1 MAETTELL
9 YFDDT
14 FRFECAA
21 AVRSVEPHGDCED
34 GAPARYAI
42 ALDKTVAYPA
52 GGGQP
57 SDTGRLVAGDNVFS
71 IESVIA
77 GKEDGV
83 VRHVGAFEQGAAP
96 FTVGAEVTVKVD
108 QDTRVLHARVHSA
121 GHLLDV
127 AMANVGYPSSV
138 LTPAKGMH
146 APDQAYVE
154 YNGKVEGLDK
164 DALIRALDDEMARL
178 IRTGGRTISK
188 LMPYDEASKACGG
201 SLPPYIEPGS
211 SPRVVVILPDTEGC
225 PCGGTH
231 VEDVK
236 DVGAFAVTG
245 VRVKKGVT
253 RVSYTVEGM
262 KGHGDAA
269 K

>member
-1 MAETTELL
+1 MKPETELL

-14 FRFECAA
+14 FRFECTA
-21 AVRSVEPHGDCED
+21 AVRSVEPHGEPADD
-34 GAPARYAI
+34 APLRYAVV
-42 ALDKTVAYPA
+42 LDRTVAYPA

-57 SDTGRLVAGDNVFS
+57 SDTGRLVAGDVVFS

-77 GKEDGV
+77 GKDDGV
-83 VRHVGAFEQGAAP
+83 VRHVGAFEEGAKT
-96 FTVGAEVTVKVD
+96 FEVGAEVTVKVD
-108 QDTRVLHARVHSA
+108 QDKRVLHARVHSA

-138 LTPAKGMH
+138 LAPAKGLH
-146 APDQAYVE
+146 QPDQAYVE
-154 YNGKVEGLDK
+154 YDGKVEGLDK
-164 DALIRALDDEMARL
+164 DILIRSLNDEMSKLVGA
-178 IRTGGRTISK
+178 GGKTCSK
-188 LMPYDEASKACGG
+188 LMPYDDASKACGG

-211 SPRVVVILPDTEGC
+211 KPRVVVILPDTEGC

-231 VEDVK
+231 VEDVA
-236 DVGAFAVTG
+236 DVGAFTVTG

-253 RVSYTVEGM
+253 RVSYTIEGM
-262 KGHGDAA
+262 KGHER

>member
-21 AVRSVEPHGDCED
+21 AVRSVEPHGDPVD
-34 GAPARYAI
+34 GAPPRYAVV
-42 ALDKTVAYPA
+42 LDRTVAYPA

-57 SDTGRLVAGDNVFS
+57 SDTGRLVNGDIVFS
-71 IESVIA
+71 IDSVVA

-83 VRHVGAFEQGAAP
+83 VRHVGAFEEGAAP
-96 FTVGAEVTVKVD
+96 FAVGDEVTVKVD
-108 QDTRVLHARVHSA
+108 QDARVLHARVHSA

-127 AMANVGYPSSV
+127 AMANVGYPSSI
-138 LTPAKGMH
+138 LAPAKGMH

-154 YNGKVEGLDK
+154 YDGKVEGLDK
-164 DALIRALDDEMARL
+164 ESLIRALDDEMARL
-178 IRTGGRTISK
+178 VKSGGKTAST
-188 LMPYDEASKACGG
+188 LMPYEEASKACGG

-211 SPRVVVILPDTEGC
+211 RPRVVVILPDTEGC

-231 VEDVK
+231 VEDVG

-262 KGHGDAA
+262 KGH